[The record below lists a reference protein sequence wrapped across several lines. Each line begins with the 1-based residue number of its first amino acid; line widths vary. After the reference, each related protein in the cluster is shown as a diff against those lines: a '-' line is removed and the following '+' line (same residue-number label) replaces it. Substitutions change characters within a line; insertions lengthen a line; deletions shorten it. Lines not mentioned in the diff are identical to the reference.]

1 MKHWS
6 RIVLVSCLSVST
18 LAYADLLGALKSLN
32 SALAGANGGAPATP
46 NAPTGET
53 GFGSSTLAMSDE
65 DKAAIKKKIQLAENL
80 SANHGTLAKDIREA
94 EDRIEPVIELTATTT
109 GNLGSLIQR
118 YARPGNFNDGFVATG
133 PVSSVFQFMQNTPR
147 TQPLQVV
154 SISNWSLQ
162 TANAFQFY
170 VNYCSNISQVCHSVG
185 YVFSNMGD
193 GWMLGAMSPYQ

>member
-1 MKHWS
+1 MRHWEK
-6 RIVLVSCLSVST
+6 IVLACCLSMTT
-18 LAYADLLGALKSLN
+18 LAHADLLGALKSLN
-32 SALAGANGGAPATP
+32 NALAGVNGGPTTPTAPMGA
-46 NAPTGET
+46 T

-65 DKAAIKKKIQLAENL
+65 DKAAIKQRIQLAENL
-80 SANHGTLAKDIREA
+80 PANHGTLAKDIKEA
-94 EDRIEPVIELTATTT
+94 EDQIEPVVELTATAT
-109 GNLGSLIQR
+109 GNLAPLIQR
-118 YARPGNFNDGFVATG
+118 YARPGNFNDGFVNTG
-133 PVSSVFQFMQNTPR
+133 PASSVFQYMQNTPR

-193 GWMLGAMSPYQ
+193 GWMLSAMSPY